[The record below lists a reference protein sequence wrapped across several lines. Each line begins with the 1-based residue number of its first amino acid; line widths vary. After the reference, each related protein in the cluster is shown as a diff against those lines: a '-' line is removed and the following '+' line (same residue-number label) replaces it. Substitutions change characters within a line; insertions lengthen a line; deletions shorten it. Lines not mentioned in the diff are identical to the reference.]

1 MNAPLR
7 TAPEQS
13 PPLLTCA
20 NLTDKCQRV
29 EDRSTS
35 MQALGNYSGFGF
47 DSGSPVYARTALQE
61 DKG

>member
-1 MNAPLR
+1 MHLSEEP
-7 TAPEQS
+7 QS
-13 PPLLTCA
+13 RAHLLTCA

>member
-1 MNAPLR
+1 
-7 TAPEQS
+7 
-13 PPLLTCA
+13 
-20 NLTDKCQRV
+20 
-29 EDRSTS
+29 